1 MFILG
6 SINLIL
12 ITIAR
17 SFKVAETH
25 DRLKK
30 KPVWNFRSILEARF
44 NIKLS
49 GDLKSIAR
57 GVLCYGGRVN
67 IGIFEMEVP

>member
-57 GVLCYGGRVN
+57 GVSYYVGSLGGF
-67 IGIFEMEVP
+67 FESEAS